1 MARTST
7 ALVATSDA
15 QAERM
20 VEPYSTA
27 VSALAAGKAEL
38 ASMRPSAI
46 KAALA
51 LDYSRQVKAV
61 LARYDKS
68 ELRQQILSLHRA
80 HRFFTSMVHARLLD
94 PADDFLAYCSGV
106 RADWEIER
114 RRRIEE
120 GRRQRENQLKL
131 DMEVERQ
138 GQVDHL
144 KTLGRTDEAEALAA
158 EPLQPVSVSV
168 DTEAGKPTDEM
179 MVEFWRPQTDAH
191 GDVQF
196 SDLGAYLRWIAENP
210 AFYYLVDHKFGELKK
225 LLTENR
231 GLLQPPGLLVEH
243 RFEPR
248 TRLRSTDASGFDEE
262 PDIAEVIEETE

>member
-1 MARTST
+1 MSRTDT

-15 QAERM
+15 QAQRM
-20 VEPYSTA
+20 VEPYQTA
-27 VSALAAGKAEL
+27 IRALAAGKAEL
-38 ASMRPSAI
+38 AAMKPSAI

-51 LDYSRQVKAV
+51 LDYAQKVKAV

-68 ELRQQILSLHRA
+68 ELRQQILTLHRA
-80 HRFFTSMVHARLLD
+80 HRFFTQMVRDQLQN
-94 PADDFLAYCSGV
+94 PADDFLLYCARIRG
-106 RADWEIER
+106 DWEVER

-120 GRRQRENQLKL
+120 GRRQRESQLKL

-158 EPLQPVSVSV
+158 EPLKPVSVSV
-168 DTEAGKPTDEM
+168 DTEAGKPADEM

-196 SDLGAYLRWIAENP
+196 SDLGAYLKWIAENP

-243 RFEPR
+243 KFEPR
-248 TRLRSTDASGFDEE
+248 TKLRSTDGHFDEE
-262 PDIAEVIEETE
+262 DIAEVIEEGAE